1 MSYLLRD
8 MDNRDDDW
16 APWEIRAKMLAEFV
30 PYVDGP
36 LRGDVRGG
44 EGIDAVD
51 RAVRALKGEDL
62 EIAERS
68 LRRVGVY
75 ISEVGGEVS

>member
-8 MDNRDDDW
+8 RDNRDDDW

-36 LRGDVRGG
+36 LRGDVRGD

-51 RAVRALKGEDL
+51 RAVRALTAEDFAV
-62 EIAERS
+62 AESS

-75 ISEVGGEVS
+75 ISEVGGDQS